1 MQGEIE
7 KSIAAYF
14 EDEEHLH
21 QLRVKLLNLEGYR
34 RQSEIDREWSARQEE
49 HDRKSAELKQQ
60 YAQEIRRMEDAHAFE
75 VQKLQETS
83 SAELQRVQQDF
94 EAYQALVKKQMKE
107 ASQNKTELTHWQ
119 SGYGEIAAVYTH
131 FSKLPTKQQAGL
143 AGIFGG
149 CASPIDFFF
158 GAVQKGHLE
167 QLWDYIRDELD
178 AGELDEAD
186 VARLSTLFDF
196 SFGAVNRSQYEKPF
210 RRLTVLVGAAFDG
223 DTMGRV
229 TGSPQL
235 GRVACV
241 IFAGFAHAVTGR
253 MVRRSLVRL
262 E

>member
-14 EDEEHLH
+14 EDEDHLH
-21 QLRVKLLNLEGYR
+21 QLRAKLLNLEGYR

-49 HDRKSAELKQQ
+49 HDRKIAELKQQ
-60 YAQEIRRMEDAHAFE
+60 HKNEIQEMRKIHAAE
-75 VQKLQETS
+75 IQNLQNTS
-83 SAELQRVQQDF
+83 SLDLQCVQQEF
-94 EAYQALVKKQMKE
+94 ETYQTDVKKQMKE
-107 ASQNKTELTHWQ
+107 AAQNKEKLTHWQ
-119 SGYGEIAAVYTH
+119 SGYGELAAAYTN
-131 FSKLPTKQQAGL
+131 FSKLPPKQREGV

-149 CASPIDFFF
+149 CASPLDFLC
-158 GAVQKGHLE
+158 GVAQKGHLE
-167 QLWDYIRDELD
+167 QLWDYVRDDLD
-178 AGELDEAD
+178 AGELDETD

-196 SFGAVNRSQYEKPF
+196 SFAAVNRSQYEKPF
-210 RRLTVLVGAAFDG
+210 RRLTVPVGAAFDG
-223 DTMGRV
+223 DTMGRA

-253 MVRRSLVRL
+253 VVRRSLVGV

>member
-14 EDEEHLH
+14 EDEDHLY
-21 QLRVKLLNLEGYR
+21 QLRAKLLNLEGYR

-49 HDRKSAELKQQ
+49 HDRKIAELKQQ

-83 SAELQRVQQDF
+83 SADLQRVQQDF
-94 EAYQALVKKQMKE
+94 ETYQTNVKKQMKE
-107 ASQNKTELTHWQ
+107 AAQNKTELTHWQ
-119 SGYGEIAAVYTH
+119 SGYGELAAAYTN
-131 FSKLPTKQQAGL
+131 FSNLPPKQREGI

-149 CASPIDFFF
+149 CASPLDFLC
-158 GAVQKGHLE
+158 GAAQKGHLE
-167 QLWDYIRDELD
+167 QLWDYVRDELD
-178 AGELDEAD
+178 AGAMDEAD
-186 VARLSTLFDF
+186 ATRLSTLFDF
-196 SFGAVNRSQYEKPF
+196 SFAAVNRSQYEKPF
-210 RRLTVLVGAAFDG
+210 RRLTTPRGAAFDG

>member
-7 KSIAAYF
+7 NSIAAYF
-14 EDEEHLH
+14 EDEDHLH

-34 RQSEIDREWSARQEE
+34 RQSGIDREWSARQEE
-49 HDRKSAELKQQ
+49 HDRKIAELKQQ
-60 YAQEIRRMEDAHAFE
+60 YAQEIRRIEEMHAADIRALE
-75 VQKLQETS
+75 QKYA
-83 SAELQRVQQDF
+83 AELQRVQQDF
-94 EAYQALVKKQMKE
+94 ETYQTNVKKQMKE
-107 ASQNKTELTHWQ
+107 AAQNKTELTHWQ
-119 SGYGEIAAVYTH
+119 NGYGELAAAYTH

-186 VARLSTLFDF
+186 AARLSTLFDF
-196 SFGAVNRSQYEKPF
+196 SFAAVNRSQYEKPF
-210 RRLTVLVGAAFDG
+210 RRLTAPVGAAFDG
-223 DTMGRV
+223 DTMGRA

-241 IFAGFAHAVTGR
+241 IFAGFAHAVTGHV
-253 MVRRSLVRL
+253 VRRSLVRL